1 MAKHVGSATA
11 SSASGSVAASRSGA
25 VSTGTAA
32 AGGSAVAG
40 GAGGEQVVPFVSQV
54 PGTSVSFPSFH
65 GRTVS
70 WVAVSLIMVAFLV
83 GGLALVFGPIWWLF
97 WASLGLAVVGLL
109 MSAGIG
115 IFDDWY

>member
-11 SSASGSVAASRSGA
+11 SSASGSVAGPGSGA
-25 VSTGTAA
+25 VSTGTTAS
-32 AGGSAVAG
+32 GGQQVA
-40 GAGGEQVVPFVSQV
+40 PFVSQV
-54 PGTSVSFPSFH
+54 PGTPVSFPTFH
-65 GRTVS
+65 GRPVS

-83 GGLALVFGPIWWLF
+83 GGLALVFGPTWWLF

-109 MSAGIG
+109 MCAGIG

>member
-1 MAKHVGSATA
+1 VAKHVGSATA
-11 SSASGSVAASRSGA
+11 SSASGSVAGPGSGA
-25 VSTGTAA
+25 VSTGTPGAGDSEA
-32 AGGSAVAG
+32 SAGGQ
-40 GAGGEQVVPFVSQV
+40 QVVPFISQV
-54 PGTSVSFPSFH
+54 PGTPVSLPSFH

-83 GGLALVFGPIWWLF
+83 GGLGLVFGPVWWLF

-109 MSAGIG
+109 MCAGIG